1 MAVSAYFLCVD
12 GGSKCL
18 EPCAFVKVAVY
29 IVLYAV
35 VDWSWTFF
43 FFDGNWSW
51 TWIYMESSNGPG
63 LESND
68 PIICNLVSKRGV
80 NLTSG
85 LGERSGQCIFWPK

>member
-1 MAVSAYFLCVD
+1 VAVSAYFLFVD

-29 IVLYAV
+29 IVLYTV
-35 VDWSWTFF
+35 VD
-43 FFDGNWSW
+43 WSW